1 MIFDNHCTSDNDFDF
16 FFQTADSV
24 KFEIQ
29 KAMRERDKAN
39 HTTMQIR
46 SDLEKLLL
54 QSTQDSVQLRQQL
67 NSTQTRLNDI
77 ENELL
82 DSKKQCLDLTEEIN
96 RLTREVLYHHST

>member
-1 MIFDNHCTSDNDFDF
+1 
-16 FFQTADSV
+16 
-24 KFEIQ
+24 
-29 KAMRERDKAN
+29 MRERDQAN

-46 SDLEKLLL
+46 SDFEKLLS

-67 NSTQTRLNDI
+67 NSTQTRLNAI

-96 RLTREVLYHHST
+96 RLTREVLYHHSNNSNSSSFV